1 MQDKNKGIDPAI
13 KNLEKFT
20 LWFVFLRYSWNEINI
35 RKNGIQ
41 FNRSNHIF
49 ALIFWSKRF
58 IGKFKNIFLKII
70 SEPQIKRIK
79 LYLSLNWIFFLL
91 KKAMKIETKKIK
103 ALIGKADTRKN
114 PPK

>member
-1 MQDKNKGIDPAI
+1 MQEKNKGIEPAI
-13 KNLEKFT
+13 RNLEKIN
-20 LWFVFLRYSWNEINI
+20 LWFVFLRYCWHEINI

-49 ALIFWSKRF
+49 ALIFWSERF
-58 IGKFKNIFLKII
+58 IGKLKNIFFKII
-70 SEPQIKRIK
+70 SEPQAKRIK
-79 LYLSLNWIFFLL
+79 LYLLLNSIFFIL
-91 KKAMKIETKKIK
+91 KKAMKIETKKNK